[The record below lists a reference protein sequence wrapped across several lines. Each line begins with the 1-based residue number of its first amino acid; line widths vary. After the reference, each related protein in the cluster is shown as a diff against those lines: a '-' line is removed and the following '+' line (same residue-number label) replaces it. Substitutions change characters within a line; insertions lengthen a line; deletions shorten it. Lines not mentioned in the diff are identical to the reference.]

1 MMGDYLNDPTVKKT
15 LHIPDSVSWVD
26 ADETGPVADGLK
38 SDFTQPC
45 ISNLE
50 YLLNKGYRMLMYNGQ
65 RDGSLCNHLGNLKTI
80 LSLNYSGIDEFK
92 KTNQK
97 LIKLP
102 NGNVLG
108 YIRNSNNFT

>member
-1 MMGDYLNDPTVKKT
+1 MSNYLNDPSIKKI
-15 LHIPDSVSWVD
+15 LHIPDSVTWVD
-26 ADETGPVADGLK
+26 ADETGPVAEGLK
-38 SDFTQPC
+38 SDFTKTVMPQ
-45 ISNLE
+45 LE

-65 RDGSLCNHLGNLKTI
+65 RDGSLCNHLGNLLSI
-80 LSLNYSGIDEFK
+80 LNLNYNGIDQFK

-108 YIRNSNNFT
+108 YIRNSNNLT